1 MESQLIE
8 TNTVFSQEYSQ
19 SFFAHLPTDQRFL
32 QQTFHKILP
41 SSSIDGPEI
50 EFTLERFEANN
61 LYLIQDCYVE
71 CQLVILKDNNDLP
84 DTSKVVGVCNNVLHS
99 AFESC
104 RLTINDTLIST
115 SAKYYP
121 YKAYINTVLTYPNS
135 VKDAQEIYSY
145 KYLTM

>member
-1 MESQLIE
+1 LIE
-8 TNTVFSQEYSQ
+8 SGTILSQEYSQ
-19 SFFAHLPTDQRFL
+19 SFFARVPTDQRFL

-41 SSSIDGPEI
+41 SSSIDGDEI
-50 EFTLERFEANN
+50 EFNLEKFEANN

-71 CQLVILKDNNDLP
+71 ANLVILKEDNLLP
-84 DTSKVVGVCNNVLHS
+84 EPSKVVGVVNNVLHS
-99 AFESC
+99 AFESV

-135 VKDAQEIYSY
+135 VKDAQEST
-145 KYLTM
+145 KL

>member
-8 TNTVFSQEYSQ
+8 SGTILSQEYSQ
-19 SFFAHLPTDQRFL
+19 SFFARVPTDQRFL

-41 SSSIDGPEI
+41 SSSIDGDEI
-50 EFTLERFEANN
+50 KFNLEKFEANN

-71 CQLVILKDNNDLP
+71 ANLVILKEDNSLP
-84 DTSKVVGVCNNVLHS
+84 DSTKVVGVVNNVLHS
-99 AFESC
+99 AFESV

-135 VKDAQEIYSY
+135 VKDAQEST
-145 KYLTM
+145 KL

>member
-8 TNTVFSQEYSQ
+8 SGTILSQEYYQ
-19 SFFAHLPTDQRFL
+19 SFFARVPTDQRFL

-41 SSSIDGPEI
+41 SSSIDGDEI
-50 EFTLERFEANN
+50 EFNLEKFEANN

-71 CQLVILKDNNDLP
+71 ANLVILKEDNLLP
-84 DTSKVVGVCNNVLHS
+84 EPSKVVGVVNNVLHS
-99 AFESC
+99 AFESV

-135 VKDAQEIYSY
+135 VKDAQEST
-145 KYLTM
+145 KL

>member
-1 MESQLIE
+1 MESQLKESGTIL
-8 TNTVFSQEYSQ
+8 SQEYSQ
-19 SFFAHLPTDQRFL
+19 SFFARVPTDQRFL

-41 SSSIDGPEI
+41 SSSIDGDEI
-50 EFTLERFEANN
+50 EFNLEKFEANN

-71 CQLVILKDNNDLP
+71 ANLVILKEDNSLP
-84 DTSKVVGVCNNVLHS
+84 DPTKVVGVVNNVLHS
-99 AFESC
+99 AFESV

-135 VKDAQEIYSY
+135 VKDAQEST
-145 KYLTM
+145 KL

>member
-8 TNTVFSQEYSQ
+8 SGTILSQEYSQ
-19 SFFAHLPTDQRFL
+19 SFFARVPTDQRFL

-41 SSSIDGPEI
+41 SSSIDGDEI
-50 EFTLERFEANN
+50 EFNLEKFEANN

-71 CQLVILKDNNDLP
+71 ANLVILKEDNSLP
-84 DTSKVVGVCNNVLHS
+84 DPTKVVGVVNNVLHS
-99 AFESC
+99 AFESV

-135 VKDAQEIYSY
+135 VKDAQEST
-145 KYLTM
+145 KL

>member
-8 TNTVFSQEYSQ
+8 SGTILSQEYSQ
-19 SFFAHLPTDQRFL
+19 SFFARVPTDQRFL

-41 SSSIDGPEI
+41 SSSIDGDEI
-50 EFTLERFEANN
+50 KFNLEKFEANN

-71 CQLVILKDNNDLP
+71 ANLVILKEDNSLP
-84 DTSKVVGVCNNVLHS
+84 DPTKVVGVVNNVLHS
-99 AFESC
+99 AFESV

-135 VKDAQEIYSY
+135 VKDAQEST
-145 KYLTM
+145 KL

>member
-8 TNTVFSQEYSQ
+8 SGTILSQEYSQ
-19 SFFAHLPTDQRFL
+19 SFFARVPTDQRFL

-41 SSSIDGPEI
+41 SSSIDGDEI
-50 EFTLERFEANN
+50 EFNLEKFEANN

-71 CQLVILKDNNDLP
+71 ANLVILKEDNSLP
-84 DTSKVVGVCNNVLHS
+84 DSTKVVGVVNNVLHS
-99 AFESC
+99 AFESV

-135 VKDAQEIYSY
+135 VKDAQEST
-145 KYLTM
+145 KL